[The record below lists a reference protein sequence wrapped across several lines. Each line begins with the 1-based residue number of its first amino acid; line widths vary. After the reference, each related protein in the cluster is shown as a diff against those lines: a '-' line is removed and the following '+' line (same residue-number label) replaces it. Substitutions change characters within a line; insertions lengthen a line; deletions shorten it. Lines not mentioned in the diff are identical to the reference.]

1 MKMLKIAAL
10 GATLLAST
18 MSFNTVAQAQGR
30 LNAAVADWTG
40 AVVTGR
46 LLMTIL
52 EREYD
57 YKINYIEL
65 PSGNATLEAIAG
77 GDIDMGFEY
86 WPSYNP
92 AKGTWFEEWGGPGT
106 VKIVGE
112 TGVIGKSSYYVPRY
126 LVEGDDAAA
135 KDLKHFS
142 DLANYVDLFA
152 TVETGGKGRLIGCP
166 ALNWECDDQARADAY
181 GVGFE
186 AVVLGSET
194 ALWAEMQGAYK
205 RQEPFVAYAWEPHWI
220 HAELDLVA
228 LELDPYGDGSA
239 WPKSGWAEDVTINYA
254 SERLFGKHDAA
265 LAMIA
270 NSRITNAQQAQMIYA
285 VDVQGE
291 EVQDVVDEWLAN
303 NEDIWRAWLQ

>member
-30 LNAAVADWTG
+30 LNAAAADWTG

-92 AKGTWFEEWGGPGT
+92 AKGTWFEEWGGLGT

-112 TGVIGKSSYYVPRY
+112 TGVIGKSSHYVPRY

-135 KDLKHFS
+135 KDLVLLRS
-142 DLANYVDLFA
+142 GELRRPV
-152 TVETGGKGRLIGCP
+152 
-166 ALNWECDDQARADAY
+166 CD
-181 GVGFE
+181 G
-186 AVVLGSET
+186 
-194 ALWAEMQGAYK
+194 
-205 RQEPFVAYAWEPHWI
+205 
-220 HAELDLVA
+220 
-228 LELDPYGDGSA
+228 
-239 WPKSGWAEDVTINYA
+239 
-254 SERLFGKHDAA
+254 
-265 LAMIA
+265 
-270 NSRITNAQQAQMIYA
+270 
-285 VDVQGE
+285 
-291 EVQDVVDEWLAN
+291 
-303 NEDIWRAWLQ
+303 

>member
-18 MSFNTVAQAQGR
+18 MSFNTVAHAQGR

-126 LVEGDDAAA
+126 LVEGDDAVA

-142 DLANYVDLFA
+142 DLAHYVYLFA
-152 TVETGGKGRLIGCP
+152 TVETGGQGRL
-166 ALNWECDDQARADAY
+166 
-181 GVGFE
+181 
-186 AVVLGSET
+186 
-194 ALWAEMQGAYK
+194 
-205 RQEPFVAYAWEPHWI
+205 
-220 HAELDLVA
+220 
-228 LELDPYGDGSA
+228 
-239 WPKSGWAEDVTINYA
+239 SG
-254 SERLFGKHDAA
+254 
-265 LAMIA
+265 
-270 NSRITNAQQAQMIYA
+270 
-285 VDVQGE
+285 
-291 EVQDVVDEWLAN
+291 
-303 NEDIWRAWLQ
+303 